1 MYFFDICYKMIYI
14 IKCVAKRRKEGP
26 MDIAA
31 LSMSLAQANLQTS
44 VGYAMMDKTLN
55 LQSQE
60 GASLTKMI
68 DAAAMERS
76 VNPSVGSTL
85 DISI

>member
-1 MYFFDICYKMIYI
+1 
-14 IKCVAKRRKEGP
+14 

-31 LSMSLAQANLQTS
+31 LSMSMAQANLQTS
-44 VGYAMMDKTLN
+44 VGFAMMDKTLEV
-55 LQSQE
+55 QDQM
-60 GASLTKMI
+60 GASLTQMV

>member
-1 MYFFDICYKMIYI
+1 
-14 IKCVAKRRKEGP
+14 

>member
-1 MYFFDICYKMIYI
+1 
-14 IKCVAKRRKEGP
+14 

-44 VGYAMMDKTLN
+44 VGFAMMGKTLDV
-55 LQSQE
+55 QE
-60 GASLTKMI
+60 DMGASLTQMV